1 MKKTKCMGTSKNKRA
16 MSGGRG
22 KIGKYT
28 QKFKRSYK
36 RFVKIGDT
44 GDDESRFKKM
54 DEWGRMR
61 NIYNFLKI
69 QNDKYKGSAG
79 TETTA
84 WEKMKDN
91 DYYKSA
97 ISCFDEID
105 NHILSKGECI
115 PEEDYMKGDTG
126 GTPTVIAE
134 ASNNDTPV
142 ADDEAP
148 ASEVSGKTEN
158 TNENA
163 AVETDANTEVTP
175 VVDTVGQ
182 PEAEAD
188 TENAAGET
196 EAPASEV
203 SDTGETEAPADVSS
217 DSESSNTGETEAT
230 PKVSSASD
238 VSNDAA
244 DTAPTVDDTASQA
257 TTTDAVNTDN
267 AAGET
272 EANPEVFS
280 ASDVSDDAKN
290 DNKADADADEAPAD
304 VSSTSESS
312 TSEVSSASDVS
323 DDAKNDNKADA
334 DADEAPATDVPADA
348 HEQRDSQGG
357 GRSKRRQKSSRR
369 RGKSMKSKKGRKTR
383 RKHRAGRH

>member
-36 RFVKIGDT
+36 RFDEIEDK

-54 DEWGRMR
+54 EEWGRMR

-91 DYYKSA
+91 DEYKSA

-105 NHILSKGECI
+105 NHILSEGECI
-115 PEEDYMKGDTG
+115 SEEDYMKGDTS

-134 ASNNDTPV
+134 ASNNDTPD

-148 ASEVSGKTEN
+148 APEVS
-158 TNENA
+158 
-163 AVETDANTEVTP
+163 DADAPVTP
-175 VVDTVGQ
+175 APVTPA
-182 PEAEAD
+182 PEAPVAEAPV
-188 TENAAGET
+188 A

-203 SDTGETEAPADVSS
+203 PASEVSGETEAPADVSS

-290 DNKADADADEAPAD
+290 DNKADADADEAPAP
-304 VSSTSESS
+304 
-312 TSEVSSASDVS
+312 
-323 DDAKNDNKADA
+323 
-334 DADEAPATDVPADA
+334 APATDAEV
-348 HEQRDSQGG
+348 QRDDQGG
-357 GRSKRRQKSSRR
+357 GRSKRRQKSSRRR

>member
-84 WEKMKDN
+84 WEKMNEKMKDN
-91 DYYKSA
+91 NHYKST
-97 ISCFDEID
+97 ISCFEKYD
-105 NHILSKGECI
+105 NRILSEGECI

-126 GTPTVIAE
+126 APEVSSA
-134 ASNNDTPV
+134 ND
-142 ADDEAP
+142 
-148 ASEVSGKTEN
+148 VSGKTEN

-182 PEAEAD
+182 PEA
-188 TENAAGET
+188 
-196 EAPASEV
+196 
-203 SDTGETEAPADVSS
+203 PADVSS

-230 PKVSSASD
+230 PKDPYASND
-238 VSNDAA
+238 ADNIENAAVDAA
-244 DTAPTVDDTASQA
+244 DTASEVPADVSSDSESSNTVTPAPDVSEAPAYVSYDSESS
-257 TTTDAVNTDN
+257 N
-267 AAGET
+267 T
-272 EANPEVFS
+272 EAPAPDASVVQPGIPVDEAS
-280 ASDVSDDAKN
+280 ASKSSNTEAPALEVS
-290 DNKADADADEAPAD
+290 EAPAD
-304 VSSTSESS
+304 VSSASESS
-312 TSEVSSASDVS
+312 NTETPATVAEVQPGT
-323 DDAKNDNKADA
+323 
-334 DADEAPATDVPADA
+334 DEAPAPAPEADA
-348 HEQRDSQGG
+348 DTDDEKQDG

-369 RGKSMKSKKGRKTR
+369 SRGKSMKSKKGRKTR

>member
-84 WEKMKDN
+84 WEKMNDN
-91 DYYKSA
+91 DDYKSA
-97 ISCFDEID
+97 ISCFEQYD
-105 NHILSKGECI
+105 NRILSKGECI
-115 PEEDYMKGDTG
+115 PEEDYMKGDTS

-142 ADDEAP
+142 ADEALAPEVSDADAPVTP
-148 ASEVSGKTEN
+148 APEVSSTSESSTSESSTSEVS
-158 TNENA
+158 
-163 AVETDANTEVTP
+163 
-175 VVDTVGQ
+175 
-182 PEAEAD
+182 
-188 TENAAGET
+188 
-196 EAPASEV
+196 EV
-203 SDTGETEAPADVSS
+203 S
-217 DSESSNTGETEAT
+217 GETEAT
-230 PKVSSASD
+230 PKDPYA
-238 VSNDAA
+238 SNDA
-244 DTAPTVDDTASQA
+244 D
-257 TTTDAVNTDN
+257 NTEN

-272 EANPEVFS
+272 EANPEVYS
-280 ASDVSDDAKN
+280 ASDVSDDAPVGDAEAMKA
-290 DNKADADADEAPAD
+290 DETPATVADAASDTVVQPKADAEAAADEAPAPAPA
-304 VSSTSESS
+304 T
-312 TSEVSSASDVS
+312 
-323 DDAKNDNKADA
+323 DAVGQPGT
-334 DADEAPATDVPADA
+334 DEAPATDADGQPGTDEAPAPATDDDA
-348 HEQRDSQGG
+348 EADQGG
-357 GRSKRRQKSSRR
+357 GRSKRKPRSSRRR

>member
-36 RFVKIGDT
+36 RFDEIEDK

-54 DEWGRMR
+54 EEWGRMR

-84 WEKMKDN
+84 WEKMNDN
-91 DYYKSA
+91 DDYKSA
-97 ISCFDEID
+97 ISCFEKYD
-105 NHILSKGECI
+105 NRILSEGECI
-115 PEEDYMKGDTG
+115 SEEDYMKGDTS

-134 ASNNDTPV
+134 ASNNDTPDV
-142 ADDEAP
+142 DTGAAD
-148 ASEVSGKTEN
+148 VSGKTEDN
-158 TNENA
+158 IENA
-163 AVETDANTEVTP
+163 AVDADANAEVTSANAS
-175 VVDTVGQ
+175 D
-182 PEAEAD
+182 AYNI
-188 TENAAGET
+188 ENAAVVQPEDAADVSST
-196 EAPASEV
+196 

-217 DSESSNTGETEAT
+217 AIDVPSNTVT
-230 PKVSSASD
+230 PA
-238 VSNDAA
+238 
-244 DTAPTVDDTASQA
+244 
-257 TTTDAVNTDN
+257 
-267 AAGET
+267 
-272 EANPEVFS
+272 PEVS
-280 ASDVSDDAKN
+280 EDA
-290 DNKADADADEAPAD
+290 AD

-312 TSEVSSASDVS
+312 NTVTPAPEVSEDAADAADVSSA
-323 DDAKNDNKADA
+323 
-334 DADEAPATDVPADA
+334 PAIDVPSDT
-348 HEQRDSQGG
+348 EKKGG

-369 RGKSMKSKKGRKTR
+369 RGKSMKSKKGRKSR